1 MPVTENQ
8 MKCMY
13 AKNYQN
19 RPWFNKVI
27 AKIKWYR
34 YSFILTHMVD
44 IRFADHTAAWQIIAF
59 IK

>member
-1 MPVTENQ
+1 
-8 MKCMY
+8 MY

-27 AKIKWYR
+27 AKIKWHR